1 MKKEIKCV
9 QIFFENT
16 RVTITNFF
24 QKFKNQ
30 TTPTLKMAKA
40 SAQKAFHSGMV
51 KKSILI
57 NTSRDKVWNKVSNIV
72 GLPDWLIDV
81 KKTVYLSK
89 TKRGVGAIRNITFD
103 DGNQIE
109 EHVISWNNKKSFSY
123 IAVTGLPLRVY
134 HATVSIKPQ
143 TSKSTRVTWQSYFN
157 SKKMTKKEFN
167 EFVSFMNDFYQSS
180 LKNLKSKL
188 EK

>member
-1 MKKEIKCV
+1 
-9 QIFFENT
+9 
-16 RVTITNFF
+16 
-24 QKFKNQ
+24 
-30 TTPTLKMAKA
+30 MAKA

>member
-1 MKKEIKCV
+1 MFKY
-9 QIFFENT
+9 
-16 RVTITNFF
+16 FF

-40 SAQKAFHSGMV
+40 STQKTYRSGMV

-57 NTSRDKVWNKVSNIV
+57 NASRDKVWNKVSNIV
-72 GLPDWLIDV
+72 GLPEWLVDV

-89 TKRGVGAIRNITFD
+89 TKRGVGTIRNITFD

-109 EHVISWNNKKSFSY
+109 EHVVSWDTKKSFSY
-123 IAVTGLPLRVY
+123 IAVSGLPLRVY
-134 HATVSIKPQ
+134 HATVSIQPQ
-143 TSKSTRVTWQSYFN
+143 TTKSTRVTWQSYLN

-167 EFVSFMNDFYQSS
+167 EFISFMGSFYQAS
-180 LKNLKSKL
+180 LKNLKLKL

>member
-1 MKKEIKCV
+1 MVK
-9 QIFFENT
+9 
-16 RVTITNFF
+16 
-24 QKFKNQ
+24 
-30 TTPTLKMAKA
+30 TTK
-40 SAQKAFHSGMV
+40 QKANYSGMV

-57 NTSRDKVWNKVSNIV
+57 KASRDKIWRKVSNIA
-72 GLPDWLIDV
+72 GLPEWLIDV

-89 TKRGVGAIRNITFD
+89 KKRGVGTIRNITFD

-109 EHVISWNNKKSFSY
+109 EHLVAWNNKKSFSY

-134 HATVSIKPQ
+134 HATISIHPQ
-143 TSKSTRVTWQSYFN
+143 TTKSTRVTWQSYLN
-157 SKKMTKKEFN
+157 SQKMTKKQFN
-167 EFVSFMNDFYQSS
+167 EFVSFMNDFYQAS